1 MHFLFLLRCT
11 RVSLRCIRVP
21 TVRVFDWVSCLVGF
35 FRVVSGLAVAL
46 FGLFGLGFLWVLGCF
61 LGFWL
66 GFLGIL
72 SCVLGGALRFFD
84 IYNITYQKKKLSVE
98 VVPQYF

>member
-1 MHFLFLLRCT
+1 
-11 RVSLRCIRVP
+11 
-21 TVRVFDWVSCLVGF
+21 VGF

-46 FGLFGLGFLWVLGCF
+46 FGLFGLGFLWVLGCY

-66 GFLGIL
+66 GFLVIL

-84 IYNITYQKKKLSVE
+84 IYNITYKKKN
-98 VVPQYF
+98 

>member
-1 MHFLFLLRCT
+1 LLAVSFALFGGFL
-11 RVSLRCIRVP
+11 
-21 TVRVFDWVSCLVGF
+21 GF
-35 FRVVSGLAVAL
+35 CLAVAF

-66 GFLGIL
+66 GYSGIF

-84 IYNITYQKKKLSVE
+84 IYNITYKKNKKFVG
-98 VVPQYF
+98 